1 MPGLPATL
9 RPSRIDLSRANP
21 VALLLLRLAIGFGFL
36 AHGYA
41 KLHRGPDKF
50 AALLTFLGVP
60 FPHFTAWFVT
70 AVEIAGGIA
79 LMLGAFVL
87 SLSIPL
93 IILHLVALS
102 TIHIHYGYSSVNT
115 VGLTPQGPV
124 FGPPGFEI
132 SLLYIAGIIVLTVLG
147 PGAFSV
153 DEKLRRRG

>member
-1 MPGLPATL
+1 LPATL
-9 RPSRIDLSRANP
+9 RPSRIDLSRAKP

>member
-9 RPSRIDLSRANP
+9 RRSKIDLSSAKP

>member
-9 RPSRIDLSRANP
+9 RRSRIDLSPAKP

-87 SLSIPL
+87 LLSIPL

>member
-1 MPGLPATL
+1 
-9 RPSRIDLSRANP
+9 
-21 VALLLLRLAIGFGFL
+21 
-36 AHGYA
+36 
-41 KLHRGPDKF
+41 
-50 AALLTFLGVP
+50 
-60 FPHFTAWFVT
+60 
-70 AVEIAGGIA
+70 VEIAGGIA
-79 LMLGAFVL
+79 LMLGALVL